1 MSEVFRILVL
11 DSGRVREQRSGR
23 TSLELLVQ
31 MLLPSVHP
39 DGGAK
44 VPVRQ
49 EDERNLQKPDHF
61 FPKSRNFCNWQNV
74 QREDL
79 GVVVVRLPAF
89 DIDESSLYTAEL

>member
-1 MSEVFRILVL
+1 
-11 DSGRVREQRSGR
+11 
-23 TSLELLVQ
+23 